1 MAMDQCDYALFIN
14 PLHGAI
20 EGASVKKKDN
30 KFVVVL
36 RKKVDAPWFQ
46 LTNKS

>member
-1 MAMDQCDYALFIN
+1 MAMDGYDYALFIN

-20 EGASVKKKDN
+20 ESASIKKKDN
-30 KFVVVL
+30 KFIVML
-36 RKKVDAPWFQ
+36 RKKTDAPWFQ